1 MTAQSFRYICTR
13 TTADSV
19 IPSSAPNQAE
29 FNRKVVNFSRGLV
42 GGVLR
47 AGDLKDRP
55 VQTALANHLLCDGSL
70 LSPTGF
76 PELFAVLGTTF
87 GGNGTTTF
95 ALPNYVGAATIT
107 APTVVQTVSPSGT
120 VDTGGAVVDAGG
132 TGGTTGGN
140 APSGGRVKVLTP

>member
-1 MTAQSFRYICTR
+1 MTAQSFRYICTK
-13 TTADSV
+13 TTADFV
-19 IPSSAPNQAE
+19 IPSTAPSQAE

-42 GGVLR
+42 GGVLH

-55 VQTALANHLLCDGSL
+55 VQAALANHLLCDGSL

-95 ALPNYVGAATIT
+95 ALPNYAGAATVT
-107 APTVVQTVSPSGT
+107 APTVTQTVSPSGT
-120 VDTGGAVVDAGG
+120 VDTGGAVTDAGD

-140 APSGGRVKVLTP
+140 VPSGGRVKVNP

>member
-1 MTAQSFRYICTR
+1 MPAARYTFICTK

-19 IPSSAPNQAE
+19 IPSTAPTQAE

-55 VQTALANHLLCDGSL
+55 VQSALANHLLCDGSL

-76 PELFAVLGTTF
+76 PELFSVLGTTF

-95 ALPNYVGAATIT
+95 ALPNYTGAATIT
-107 APTVVQTVSPSGT
+107 APTVVQTVTPSGT
-120 VDTGGAVVDAGG
+120 VDTGGAVVDAGD
-132 TGGTTGGN
+132 TGGTEGGN
-140 APSGGRVKVLTP
+140 VPSGGRIRGPIP